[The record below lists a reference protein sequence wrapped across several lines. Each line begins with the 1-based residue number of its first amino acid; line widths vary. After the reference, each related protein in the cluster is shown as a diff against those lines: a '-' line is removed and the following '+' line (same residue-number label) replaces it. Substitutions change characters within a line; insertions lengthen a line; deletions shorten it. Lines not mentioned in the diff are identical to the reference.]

1 MVRVFRIFVVMTLLL
16 AAFATPAMAAAQ
28 KGPIKGTVMGEHG
41 PPDFTDEDCI
51 EAGYVWRFSSA
62 GEAGV
67 GQMSHLGRVA
77 EYGLTQCTVP
87 GPDGTESVGTV
98 TFTAANGDELWIE
111 HTMLSQLI
119 DEMPNGPPDGFTFV
133 GTWEA
138 VGGTGRFTHATGSGT
153 LDGAGDILDGV
164 AFFDGIPDGLLQ
176 LNLTGTIAYDRSGK

>member
-1 MVRVFRIFVVMTLLL
+1 MVRTTRILVVMTLLL
-16 AAFATPAMAAAQ
+16 VAFATPAMAAHE
-28 KGPIKGTVMGEHG
+28 GPIKGTVMGEHF

-51 EAGYVWRFSSA
+51 AAGYVWRFSSA

-77 EYGLTQCTVP
+77 DYSLTQCTIP

-111 HTMLSQLI
+111 HTMLGQIIGEFPGGQL
-119 DEMPNGPPDGFTFV
+119 DGFTFV

-138 VGGTGRFTHATGSGT
+138 VGGTGRFAHATGSGS
-153 LDGAGDILDGV
+153 LDGAGDIPDGV
-164 AFFDGIPDGLLQ
+164 AYFDGIPDGLLQ
-176 LNLTGTIAYDRSGK
+176 LNLTGSIAYDRSGK